1 MSINAI
7 KSQLLGI
14 QQAKTNVKTDV
25 KEEESKQS
33 QTAQTNPT
41 PNKQISADDVFKY
54 MSATKTLTTPVTMK
68 KAVNVKAYVNEESAA
83 RISASMKDF
92 EAQFTSNLSA
102 VKSEFG
108 NNISDDLAEKITLLM
123 F

>member
-7 KSQLLGI
+7 KSQMLGI
-14 QQAKTNVKTDV
+14 HQAKANVKADV
-25 KEEESKQS
+25 KDENKKSHL
-33 QTAQTNPT
+33 AQTNPT
-41 PNKQISADDVFKY
+41 VNKQVSADEVFKY
-54 MSATKTLTTPVTMK
+54 LSASTITTPVTMK
-68 KAVNVKAYVNEESAA
+68 RTVNVKSYVNEESAD

-92 EAQFTSNLSA
+92 EAQFASKLSA

-108 NNISDDLAEKITLLM
+108 TISDELAEKITLSM

>member
-14 QQAKTNVKTDV
+14 HQAKTNVKTDV
-25 KEEESKQS
+25 KEEEKKS

-41 PNKQISADDVFKY
+41 TNKQVSAEDIFKY
-54 MSATKTLTTPVTMK
+54 LSATKTITTPVTTK
-68 KAVNVKAYVNEESAA
+68 KTVNVNAYVNEESKI

-92 EAQFTSNLSA
+92 EALFSSKLST

-108 NNISDDLAEKITLLM
+108 NISDDLAEKITLFM

>member
-7 KSQLLGI
+7 KSRMLAI

-25 KEEESKQS
+25 KEEKKQT

-41 PNKQISADDVFKY
+41 PSKEISADDVFKY
-54 MSATKTLTTPVTMK
+54 MSATTITTPVTMK
-68 KAVNVKAYVNEESAA
+68 RTVNVKAYVNEESAD

-92 EAQFTSNLSA
+92 EAQFISKFSA
-102 VKSEFG
+102 VKTEFG
-108 NNISDDLAEKITLLM
+108 NISDELAEKITLSM

>member
-14 QQAKTNVKTDV
+14 HQAKTNVKTDV
-25 KEEESKQS
+25 KEEQKNQPETS
-33 QTAQTNPT
+33 QTNPT

-54 MSATKTLTTPVTMK
+54 MSAASFTAPVTMK
-68 KAVNVKAYVNEESAA
+68 KTVNVKAYVNMESEA
-83 RISASMKDF
+83 RISESMRDF
-92 EAQFTSNLSA
+92 EAQFASKLST

-108 NNISDDLAEKITLLM
+108 NISDDLAQKITLLM